1 MSEEIGLDYEEMVE
15 NRQKENQ
22 FRNKEDEEVAQLCED
37 INFEVSNS
45 DILNSTL
52 KSTASSVSMNHSGL
66 LRFEEEEKLPQTVE
80 RPKLRKISKIFTEEV
95 KAVCA
100 SLSSKCSISAEKAR
114 GAVKT
119 VCKEMYQHQYYLNA
133 DEYKNSEEMIQ
144 TNLEP
149 PSKVPKTSK
158 DYSDL
163 YKYILPSSRTIL
175 KYKHRQA
182 TQEETDAGVALFN
195 NTKPGKVTLHYDTTS
210 RSNIDVEWPSLILNF
225 NLKKLSFTSII
236 FCI

>member
-1 MSEEIGLDYEEMVE
+1 
-15 NRQKENQ
+15 
-22 FRNKEDEEVAQLCED
+22 
-37 INFEVSNS
+37 
-45 DILNSTL
+45 
-52 KSTASSVSMNHSGL
+52 MNHSGL

-149 PSKVPKTSK
+149 PSKVPKTYK
-158 DYSDL
+158 DYNDL
-163 YKYILPSSRTIL
+163 YKYVLPSSGTIL
-175 KYKHRQA
+175 KYKYLQA
-182 TQEETDAGVALFN
+182 TQEQTDAGVALFN
-195 NTKPGKVTLHYDTTS
+195 NTKPSKVTLHYDTTS
-210 RSNIDVEWPSLILNF
+210 RSNNDGEWPSLIRCLLIHSR
-225 NLKKLSFTSII
+225 LKATKII
-236 FCI
+236 GQRNAFYRKRIPGSSRARKETVDIDILVKSR

>member
-1 MSEEIGLDYEEMVE
+1 
-15 NRQKENQ
+15 
-22 FRNKEDEEVAQLCED
+22 
-37 INFEVSNS
+37 
-45 DILNSTL
+45 
-52 KSTASSVSMNHSGL
+52 MNHSGL

-80 RPKLRKISKIFTEEV
+80 RPKLRKISNTFAEEV
-95 KAVCA
+95 NAACA
-100 SLSSKCSISAEKAR
+100 SVSSKCSISAEKAR
-114 GAVKT
+114 VAVKT
-119 VCKEMYQHQYYLNA
+119 VCKKMYQHQYYLNA

-175 KYKHRQA
+175 KYKHLQA

-195 NTKPGKVTLHYDTTS
+195 NTKPSKVTLHYDTTS
-210 RSNIDVEWPSLILNF
+210 RSNSDGEWPSLILYGLLQATVF
-225 NLKKLSFTSII
+225 IV
-236 FCI
+236 